1 MGISKEQSLQKHFI
15 NVRNMSTLFML
26 NGAVVLNGVHLYYEA
41 KTFNEYADGIYAG
54 SSLIVGA
61 TLFATTISDMRRTNE
76 CLDNIEKLVNKSRYH
91 THSWL

>member
-26 NGAVVLNGVHLYYEA
+26 NGAVVLNGVNLYYEA
-41 KTFNEYADGIYAG
+41 KTFKEYADGIYAG

-91 THSWL
+91 THSWR